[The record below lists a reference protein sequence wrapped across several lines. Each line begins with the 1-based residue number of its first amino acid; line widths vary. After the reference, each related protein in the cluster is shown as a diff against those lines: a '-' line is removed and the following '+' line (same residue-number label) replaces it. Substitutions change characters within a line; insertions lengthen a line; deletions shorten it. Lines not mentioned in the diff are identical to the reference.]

1 MKTQSQNNNHPKRDQ
16 YEQMARLR
24 WNLVEL
30 SRQNWTL
37 ISLSVVAA
45 CAWLLT
51 RGHPGVQGTP
61 LGWAS
66 GAVSLLFA
74 LGWLIGHH
82 ALTRTQRRLRSLEE
96 QTGCRAHYPLLK
108 TLRLSR

>member
-1 MKTQSQNNNHPKRDQ
+1 MKTSKQETRR
-16 YEQMARLR
+16 EQFEEMARLR

-51 RGHPGVQGTP
+51 RGHPAMQGTP
-61 LGWAS
+61 LGWVA
-66 GAVSLLFA
+66 GAVSLLFGA
-74 LGWLIGHH
+74 GFVIGQN
-82 ALTRTQRRLRSLEE
+82 ALTRTQHRLARLEAK
-96 QTGCRAHYPLLK
+96 TGCRATYPLLRV
-108 TLRLSR
+108 LRTFR